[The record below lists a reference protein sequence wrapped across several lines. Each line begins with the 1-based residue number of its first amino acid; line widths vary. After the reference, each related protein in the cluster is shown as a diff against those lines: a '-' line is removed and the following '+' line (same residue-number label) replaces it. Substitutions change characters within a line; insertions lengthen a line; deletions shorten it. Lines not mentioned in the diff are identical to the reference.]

1 VDKEEDELMSD
12 ELAGCMSDLEQN
24 NQKEENKGEE
34 QSFKQLSPK
43 KMQLNPGVLK
53 EKELEEA
60 RAVFAKHG
68 FEVPEPVAK
77 NSKSRTSSEML
88 FGENGSSSSKNRDIK
103 AASKRN

>member
-1 VDKEEDELMSD
+1 LKE
-12 ELAGCMSDLEQN
+12 
-24 NQKEENKGEE
+24 
-34 QSFKQLSPK
+34 
-43 KMQLNPGVLK
+43 GVLK

-88 FGENGSSSSKNRDIK
+88 FGEKYSSNKKRDTKRARKEDEMSMVSGKTSGSKNYNKKVMCDLCKKEMRSDALK
-103 AASKRN
+103 YHRGGKFCKV